1 MLEVMVKADGRQKD
15 YLFLATAAVP
25 DSGTTLFLLSIA
37 LGFGLDDDHPNGRRI
52 PLNGVYD
59 LAACHFLR
67 AKFK

>member
-37 LGFGLDDDHPNGRRI
+37 LGFGLDDDHTKRTKNSAEWR
-52 PLNGVYD
+52 L
-59 LAACHFLR
+59 
-67 AKFK
+67 